1 MGTNLSPFALPY
13 CACPL
18 QSSSVQFSHSVV
30 SDSFETPWTTACQAS
45 LSITNSWSLLKL
57 MSIEW
62 VMPSK
67 HLILCLPL
75 LLPSIFLSIRV
86 FSNESALDI
95 KWPKYWSFSFCISPS
110 NEYSRLISF
119 RMNWFDPSNSMS
131 HQVLLIYF
139 LFLQNI
145 YFFLFSSADA
155 MFQSLVIS
163 FLDEQNSPQIGLPA
177 SSFIIPKQLL

>member
-1 MGTNLSPFALPY
+1 MDYSMSGFPVHHKLLELDQTHVHRVGDAIQPSR
-13 CACPL
+13 PL
-18 QSSSVQFSHSVV
+18 
-30 SDSFETPWTTACQAS
+30 
-45 LSITNSWSLLKL
+45 I
-57 MSIEW
+57 
-62 VMPSK
+62 
-67 HLILCLPL
+67 L
-75 LLPSIFLSIRV
+75 LLPSIFPSIRV
-86 FSNESALDI
+86 FSNESALGI

-110 NEYSRLISF
+110 NEYSRLTSF
-119 RMNWFDPSNSMS
+119 RMDWFDPSNSMS

-163 FLDEQNSPQIGLPA
+163 FLDEQNSLQIGLPA